1 MTRSKTSVESPVD
14 YRIASLAIVALI
26 AGTSTQ
32 VQAQDV
38 FVSLDTASRP
48 VAAEDMERR
57 AGDVLDGGRFAGHG
71 WERAAGLYISAAEL
85 RGSGDPKSADNL
97 RVAGYLQYYRGRSKA
112 AVASL
117 TQAGEAFLAL
127 GDVER
132 AAGAFI
138 DGAWVAGE
146 ADMPAEAHDLG
157 ERGRLLTQSPL
168 LAVEERTALVKRLG
182 EAAGIE

>member
-127 GDVER
+127 GYTVLAGSRLVEFTGSFSWDHFLVPGRPSGASALQPAVFR
-132 AAGAFI
+132 AAFGASMYF
-138 DGAWVAGE
+138 
-146 ADMPAEAHDLG
+146 
-157 ERGRLLTQSPL
+157 Q
-168 LAVEERTALVKRLG
+168 AL
-182 EAAGIE
+182 